1 MLKTLRSRL
10 LLSYVMVILV
20 ALLVVAVAMLAFA
33 SQPGIRYFV
42 TLQRLD
48 DVSRTSSNELVRLVQ
63 AGATDSTIIEVLNET
78 AVQNSVRILVLE
90 WPSLVAI
97 YDSNQTNSWLGD
109 VILADEIPRRF
120 LPSTDAN
127 TRAAIYQRENSGR
140 WVLYSRALF
149 TASGVDRQMVMY
161 AMPEPTPLAFFNE
174 LGFSQT
180 LLQAGAVALVVAIL
194 LGLGIGRSVAR
205 PLQKLASAAE
215 AIAAGNYKQQLPLQ
229 GPEEVQRVA
238 SSFNSMSAEVNHT
251 RNAQRDFVANVSH
264 DLKTPITAIR
274 GWSQALLD
282 GTAVSAEEQQQAAT
296 VIYNESE
303 RMGRMVEELLDLA
316 RIESGQLRLQHE
328 PLDLQAL
335 LTAVYQTFLPRA
347 QQRHIALQV
356 DLQPIPAVYGDYDR
370 LVQLFANLIDNALA
384 HTAVD
389 GQVSLTLQVE
399 RGMAVVQVRDN
410 GKGMAPEELNRV
422 FERFYQVDKSRARA
436 DGRRGLGLGLAIVKQ
451 LVDLHQ
457 GKIELQ
463 SQLGQGSH
471 FTVYLPL
478 ADSALGQHPT

>member
-20 ALLVVAVAMLAFA
+20 ALLVVGVAMLTFA

-78 AVQNSVRILVLE
+78 AVQNNIRILVLD

-97 YDSNQTNSWLGD
+97 YDSQTTNSWLGD
-109 VILADEIPRRF
+109 IIRADEIPRQF

-127 TRAAIYQRENSGR
+127 TIAAIYKRENSGN

-149 TASGVDRQMVMY
+149 TQSGVDRQMVMY

-174 LGFSQT
+174 LGFSRT
-180 LLQAGAVALVVAIL
+180 LLEAAAIALVVAIL

-205 PLQKLASAAE
+205 PLQKLAAAAE
-215 AIAAGNYKQQLPLQ
+215 EIAVGNYKQQLPLQ

-238 SSFNSMSAEVNHT
+238 TRFNSMSAEVTHT

-282 GTAVSAEEQQQAAT
+282 GTAVGEAEWQQAAS

-303 RMGRMVEELLDLA
+303 RMARMVDELLDLA
-316 RIESGQLRLQHE
+316 RIESGQIQLNQE
-328 PLDLQAL
+328 QIDLAAL
-335 LTAVYQTFLPRA
+335 LTAVHQSLLPRA
-347 QQRHIALQV
+347 QQRQIAFSLAV
-356 DLQPIPAVYGDYDR
+356 APTPAIRGDYDR
-370 LVQLFANLIDNALA
+370 LVQLFANLVDNALA

-389 GQVSLTLQVE
+389 GQVSLGLEAQAST
-399 RGMAVVQVRDN
+399 AVVTVRDN
-410 GKGMAPEELNRV
+410 GKGMTADELGRI
-422 FERFYQVDKSRARA
+422 FERFYQIDKSRVRA
-436 DGRRGLGLGLAIVKQ
+436 DGRRGLGLGLAIVKE
-451 LVDLHQ
+451 LVELH
-457 GKIELQ
+457 GGTVTVQ
-463 SQLGQGSH
+463 SQPNQGTI
-471 FTVYLPL
+471 FTVQLPL
-478 ADSALGQHPT
+478 ASVR